1 MGWGFVVLKYES
13 VKQKQLLY
21 LQVVE
26 EISRQFLLLDSTYNN
41 DGDLIQPKHTQAKAV
56 RGACEHTAISPV

>member
-1 MGWGFVVLKYES
+1 MVWGFVILKYES
-13 VKQKQLLY
+13 VKQEQLLY

-41 DGDLIQPKHTQAKAV
+41 DGDLI
-56 RGACEHTAISPV
+56 SPNTPGKGCSWRL

>member
-1 MGWGFVVLKYES
+1 MKYES

-26 EISRQFLLLDSTYNN
+26 EISRPFLLLDSTYKNN
-41 DGDLIQPKHTQAKAV
+41 GDLIQPKHIQAKAA
-56 RGACEHTAISPV
+56 REHTDVSPV